1 MYAVVLFKDTNGVKV
16 IPTFWLSVDQK
27 VAFWPP
33 YKKTDKAKAAV
44 LTLEQP
50 DETWGEFF
58 VKVLKT
64 YGETAYF

>member
-1 MYAVVLFKDTNGVKV
+1 MYTIVLFKESNGVEV
-16 IPTFWLSVDQK
+16 IPTFWLSVDQT

-33 YKKTDKAKAAV
+33 YKRGEKAKAAV
-44 LTLEQP
+44 LTMEQP